1 MFLIVIY
8 TKNNTKK
15 SRVLKIN
22 VYQFQKHL
30 ILFITGSKG
39 ESGGPGL
46 PGPPGA
52 FGERGPP
59 GDVSQVIGPAGPKGP
74 PGPSGIPVSLLFTF
88 INETFFIPPI
98 ETISH
103 LQHHIFMRK
112 RLK

>member
-1 MFLIVIY
+1 MLNLNVNYI
-8 TKNNTKK
+8 KNNKK
-15 SRVLKIN
+15 TSSVLKIN

-30 ILFITGSKG
+30 IFLISGSKG

-88 INETFFIPPI
+88 INETPFLY
-98 ETISH
+98 H
-103 LQHHIFMRK
+103 QLKQYQIFNIIF
-112 RLK
+112 